1 MNVAD
6 LRIIY
11 DYNYWARDRILA
23 AAARVSPEQYAA
35 PADYPYGGLRGT
47 LLHILDAEKSWLHQ
61 WEHGSWT
68 PDLLE
73 ADYPTLGM
81 LQEAWG
87 QEEAAMRAF
96 LAHLTEDDLGRI
108 VRYPVEGGMMRE
120 RLLWHCMLH
129 LANHGT
135 QHRAEAA
142 ALLTSFGQSPG
153 DVDMTLF
160 LNEAGLSPTAA

>member
-1 MNVAD
+1 M
-6 LRIIY
+6 
-11 DYNYWARDRILA
+11 
-23 AAARVSPEQYAA
+23 
-35 PADYPYGGLRGT
+35 
-47 LLHILDAEKSWLHQ
+47 LHILDAEKSWLHQ